1 MPLRRFLTVMAA
13 LVLIG
18 AGAPAQARP
27 LNPDADFL
35 IAAHQGNLA
44 QIQAGRIAGRKGATE
59 AVREFGREFADYHRR
74 LDVVVRKAAAG
85 LGVRLPAEPN
95 SEQKS
100 LVAQYRS
107 TSGAEFDTLFLG
119 SQLIAHEHAV
129 KLARVVL
136 DTGTEPQVE
145 KIAGRALPV
154 IRSHQRELAD
164 AQRKLTQR

>member
-1 MPLRRFLTVMAA
+1 MPLRHFIATLTA

-18 AGAPAQARP
+18 AASPAQARP

-44 QIQAGRIAGRKGATE
+44 QIEAGRIAKRKGATE
-59 AVREFGREFADYHRR
+59 AVREFGREFAAYHRR

-95 SEQKS
+95 SEQKA

-129 KLARVVL
+129 KLTRVVL
-136 DTGTEPQVE
+136 DTGTAPQVE
-145 KIAGRALPV
+145 KIADNALPV
-154 IRSHQRELAD
+154 IQSHRQELVE
-164 AQRKLTQR
+164 AQQKPALR